1 MRIAMVGHK
10 RVPSREGG
18 IEVVVEELAA
28 RMVIHGHTVTCYNRS
43 GHHVSGRE
51 YDAEHLDEYRGIR
64 LKHLPTIDRKGL
76 AAVTSSFFG
85 CLAAAFGPYNVV
97 HVHAEGPA
105 MFSWIPRLTGKRVI
119 LTIHGLDWAR
129 DKWKG
134 SFGSWYI
141 RMGEKTGARCAHEI
155 IVLNHSTQKYF
166 LDTYGR
172 TTHYI
177 PNGVNPAA
185 PVPADIIREKYGLE
199 KDSYILYLGRM
210 VPEKGCHYL
219 VDAFKKLDTDKKL
232 VIAGGSSAS
241 TSSAGSTAAST
252 AASGTAA
259 QGGGDLVIYSPNSE
273 GLLNATIPL
282 FEEKYGVNVELIQA
296 GTGELVKRIQ
306 SEKNDPYAD
315 VLFGGSWSQMYTNE
329 DLWEPYVSANDANV
343 IDAYKNKCGFITGN
357 VLDGSVLI
365 VNTDLIGDIKIE
377 GYEDLLNPALK
388 GKIATADP
396 ANSSSAFAHLTNMLL
411 AMGGYEDDK
420 AWQYVHDL
428 FENVDGKICESSS
441 GVYKGVADGE
451 YVVGLSYEDPC
462 AQLVLDGAPVKIVY
476 MKEGTV
482 FLPASATIIK
492 GAKNMDN
499 AKLFI
504 DFILSEEVQ
513 NIWGSTLTNRPVMKD
528 AATNDAMTPMAD
540 INVIEED
547 IPYVSAH
554 KSELVD
560 KYTEIF
566 TDLQSK

>member
-141 RMGEKTGARCAHEI
+141 RMGEKTGARCVHEI

-232 VIAGGSSAS
+232 VIAGGSS
-241 TSSAGSTAAST
+241 
-252 AASGTAA
+252 
-259 QGGGDLVIYSPNSE
+259 DI
-273 GLLNATIPL
+273 
-282 FEEKYGVNVELIQA
+282 EEC
-296 GTGELVKRIQ
+296 
-306 SEKNDPYAD
+306 
-315 VLFGGSWSQMYTNE
+315 
-329 DLWEPYVSANDANV
+329 ANV
-343 IDAYKNKCGFITGN
+343 IHDNG
-357 VLDGSVLI
+357 I
-365 VNTDLIGDIKIE
+365 VFRKGDVDDLAQKLTYALSHPNTVRMFKW
-377 GYEDLLNPALK
+377 
-388 GKIATADP
+388 
-396 ANSSSAFAHLTNMLL
+396 L
-411 AMGGYEDDK
+411 A
-420 AWQYVHDL
+420 A
-428 FENVDGKICESSS
+428 
-441 GVYKGVADGE
+441 E
-451 YVVGLSYEDPC
+451 YVCTRFPWER
-462 AQLVLDGAPVKIVY
+462 IV
-476 MKEGTV
+476 
-482 FLPASATIIK
+482 
-492 GAKNMDN
+492 
-499 AKLFI
+499 
-504 DFILSEEVQ
+504 EE
-513 NIWGSTLTNRPVMKD
+513 TLTLYEK
-528 AATNDAMTPMAD
+528 
-540 INVIEED
+540 
-547 IPYVSAH
+547 
-554 KSELVD
+554 K
-560 KYTEIF
+560 
-566 TDLQSK
+566 